1 MKYIVATSNWGRSGS
16 ERLSSIVY
24 VLNLVF
30 SSKNFSKIDAVAFSF
45 VFDIVQ
51 SCIK

>member
-1 MKYIVATSNWGRSGS
+1 MKYIVARVRF